1 MAHTFSV
8 NLAGTQET
16 PPNASAATGT
26 GMLTWDATANTLTYE
41 FTVKGLFYGQVTGM
55 QFHSS
60 AAETVGAVAYLPG
73 AVAFGQLNPAQDIGG
88 KSNPTQDKGDF
99 KTIMNPNGS
108 WTVQGTWDLTDPATI
123 PITNFASELT
133 AATPPPATPP
143 PAGSSMGG
151 SSVPLYWNVSTITF
165 PTGEIRGQLVPV
177 T

>member
-60 AAETVGAVAYLPG
+60 TAGTVGAVAYPPD
-73 AVAFGQLNPAQDIGG
+73 AVAFGQLNPAQDTGG
-88 KSNPTQDKGDF
+88 QLNPTQDKGDS

-108 WTVQGTWDLTDPATI
+108 WTVQGTWDLTDPASI
-123 PITNFASELT
+123 PITNFVSVLSA
-133 AATPPPATPP
+133 ATPP
-143 PAGSSMGG
+143 PAGSSMVA

-165 PTGEIRGQLVPV
+165 PTGEIRGPLVPV